1 MPWRSKTVYYVI
13 TLPVYY
19 LTTLYIASARLFAR
33 YHSSWAV
40 ITNIFANIFCL
51 KINLRFFH
59 EKIESEFRPNIIGSL
74 ESRAEFR
81 LVSEIIWGNQV
92 GWDFWN
98 DLQVGFQEKNEG
110 CPRGEGTSPL
120 EKNVI
125 DIIYHFIRDEMQITP
140 ININLFSEIFY
151 CIMRINF

>member
-1 MPWRSKTVYYVI
+1 MQGEESYRATRRGCK
-13 TLPVYY
+13 Y
-19 LTTLYIASARLFAR
+19 LTYAKFISKVQICFNNPSVSWRWQLPLHKGAFLSCVLLCYFVAS
-33 YHSSWAV
+33 
-40 ITNIFANIFCL
+40 IFCL
-51 KINLRFFH
+51 KTGLRFFH

-74 ESRAEFR
+74 EPRAEFR

-120 EKNVI
+120 EI
-125 DIIYHFIRDEMQITP
+125 CY
-140 ININLFSEIFY
+140 NINLTFY
-151 CIMRINF
+151 RRWNAVYIINL